1 MRSQTFWIRY
11 QGQCYEKKEKDYRNK
26 VKEKA
31 EVRELGK
38 EWKESRQRKDLTF
51 ISPHAE
57 SSKNGVLPWDLLASD
72 QDSNL

>member
-1 MRSQTFWIRY
+1 M
-11 QGQCYEKKEKDYRNK
+11 G
-26 VKEKA
+26 
-31 EVRELGK
+31 ELGK

-51 ISPHAE
+51 ISTHAE